1 MNGGALLNRLL
12 FQQKWRIFLFTILL
26 IFSGALEVSFA
37 YIIQIFIDSLTG
49 KNVQIFLWSI
59 FGFIT
64 FLITNLLLH
73 CFAVITEANLSKNL
87 HIALKNKLVQT
98 ILLQDLTKFQKT
110 SSGEKL
116 NLFENDLSI
125 IEQSYF
131 KNIFTILKDLLLF
144 IFAFTFLFSTNWII
158 TLIIVFLSILSFII
172 PAKLGNKIDE
182 LVEKYSQK
190 NGDFLEQLQNIF
202 DGIVVIKSF
211 AIEKV
216 MYKITNSKLFVL
228 ENSLY
233 KLKIKTGFWNQIMVT
248 FQYLII
254 SICFL
259 LGGKMIFSG
268 EMTLGELMGI
278 TQLLNLII
286 QPINAIATAFIEIS
300 GTKSIRQKIE
310 KYLNIPKKN
319 LWRKKLKIF
328 FHLKTLLS
336 SKLIT

>member
-1 MNGGALLNRLL
+1 MEVLILNRLL
-12 FQQKWRIFLFTILL
+12 FQQKWKIFLFTILL

-59 FGFIT
+59 FGFIA

-98 ILLQDLTKFQKT
+98 ILLQDLTKFRRT

-116 NLFENDLSI
+116 NLFENDLSV

-144 IFAFTFLFSTNWII
+144 IFAFTFLFSTNWIM

-172 PAKLGNKIDE
+172 PAKLSDKIDE

-190 NGDFLEQLQNIF
+190 NGDFLEQLKNIF
-202 DGIVVIKSF
+202 DGIFVIKSF

-216 MYKITNSKLFVL
+216 MYKITNSKLFAL

-233 KLKIKTGFWNQIMVT
+233 KLKIKTGFWNQIMAT
-248 FQYLII
+248 FQYLVI

-259 LGGKMIFSG
+259 LGGKMIF
-268 EMTLGELMGI
+268 
-278 TQLLNLII
+278 
-286 QPINAIATAFIEIS
+286 F
-300 GTKSIRQKIE
+300 
-310 KYLNIPKKN
+310 
-319 LWRKKLKIF
+319 W
-328 FHLKTLLS
+328 
-336 SKLIT
+336 